1 MAAPAIETG
10 VLREDR
16 PLQLLQLAPGLDP
29 ELLYQDT
36 ARVGVRLERVRL
48 APRAVEGED
57 QQRAEALAQRVVEDQ
72 ALELS
77 RQLRVPAQLELG
89 GEVLLQDGRAQLF
102 ESSDFALGKRGV
114 SHVRERRPAPQRQA
128 LGQQQHRVL
137 GRSLVER
144 RSRLRHERL
153 EAPEVQLALTEA
165 ELVPGRSRDQQP
177 GFVAVRAA
185 RFEGFAQ
192 P

>member
-1 MAAPAIETG
+1 MAGELLREPALPDAGLAGDERHSAPTAQRTIEGVSEDRQLPPSADERLGPGLGLGCGRPAIKTG

-128 LGQQQHRVL
+128 LGQ
-137 GRSLVER
+137 
-144 RSRLRHERL
+144 
-153 EAPEVQLALTEA
+153 
-165 ELVPGRSRDQQP
+165 
-177 GFVAVRAA
+177 
-185 RFEGFAQ
+185 
-192 P
+192 